1 VVAKVN
7 HDEIDDILDYIEA
20 HPEEWDQRV
29 TYIKKR
35 DCGTVYCVA
44 GFAVV
49 RKYHHIDEW
58 GVGVWDQATDIL
70 GLNYDQAYRLFQ
82 RKNTLDDLRKIAKDF
97 RIEEEQGE
105 QA

>member
-1 VVAKVN
+1 MAKVN

-20 HPEEWDQRV
+20 HPEEWDQE

-58 GVGVWDQATDIL
+58 GMGVWDQAKDIL
-70 GLNYDQAYRLFQ
+70 GLNTDQATWLFA
-82 RKNTLDDLRKIAKDF
+82 RWNTLDDLRRIAKDF